1 MVIPLWVTAFSL
13 ETNLHFLFL
22 AQHINVPPRE
32 FLAVLL
38 KGYYNGWYGN
48 VVRWHVCV
56 RLRTGGVA
64 AVDLADDR
72 LAGQFVSLEFVPPVV
87 FDLDVK
93 VEGYF
98 RRVRQLTI
106 LVGALEVSLHLITDA
121 THGDFPDLPVGHPLF
136 RLVMPFLLDVI
147 LDLYIDVVINVDLG
161 NNVFDVIRKL

>member
-32 FLAVLL
+32 FLAVL
-38 KGYYNGWYGN
+38 GN
-48 VVRWHVCV
+48 VVRWHVWV